1 MPTAFNLCLKQL
13 NAGSRA
19 WGNRRFFSTLTPF
32 SNCDSTIQTG
42 GYQKRV
48 KRMDTTDG
56 HTSAHCTI
64 STVVTFGNTRTHSRH
79 THTHTI
85 RTSSSSTSTTG
96 DGGRDGTHGSVCTL
110 CSSSSADGVCVRIL
124 RISTCNELFEL
135 LPGPMIYNFHECFR
149 LDAIVQMCLEIFFHH
164 EHGVGLTVD
173 VHAHDTG
180 RLDALF

>member
-1 MPTAFNLCLKQL
+1 VHCRLCMPTAFSLCLKQL

-79 THTHTI
+79 THTQ
-85 RTSSSSTSTTG
+85 
-96 DGGRDGTHGSVCTL
+96 
-110 CSSSSADGVCVRIL
+110 SAPPRL
-124 RISTCNELFEL
+124 RLQ
-135 LPGPMIYNFHECFR
+135 LP
-149 LDAIVQMCLEIFFHH
+149 A
-164 EHGVGLTVD
+164 TVD
-173 VHAHDTG
+173 ATVPTDPSAHCARPVRPTVFACGYCAFPPAMNCSNYFPD
-180 RLDALF
+180 R